1 VDEFAFSLL
10 RNGIQSIREGD
21 LHLARETLERIP
33 NITGEISLLAD
44 AWYWMSETSIDLT
57 EKRRFLETSL
67 AYDLHHAQARR
78 SLAILDSKLN
88 PAEIINPDLM
98 PKPESSSAHKS
109 SSQRFVCPNC
119 GGRMSYTPDGQDLV
133 CDFCSRNQSI
143 AAKPVQE
150 EQDFLLAMA
159 TMRGH
164 KEPIRKTTFK
174 CQGCGAEFLLDPT
187 ILSSDCSYCGSAHVV
202 KQDNLHELI
211 EADAIIPMVLKDSQ
225 AKIKFDEWIRKNRVP
240 PDEQTGKIRGIYL
253 PVWSFD
259 IGGHVP
265 WNGERRENK
274 KVVHIK
280 GENVFSF
287 NDLPVPAS
295 KSMANLLD
303 KSLGD
308 FDLVNA
314 PAYDARYLAGW
325 PAEVYQVSMA
335 EASLE
340 ARQKASRS
348 IERQIISKD
357 GRLDNLNYSTAEM
370 FIESFKLTL
379 VPAWVSSYSIQA
391 QRFLVMVNGQ
401 NGRVKAEMP
410 RNGLSG
416 WFKEIFTL

>member
-10 RNGIQSIREGD
+10 RNGVQSIREGN
-21 LHLARETLERIP
+21 LHLARETLARIP
-33 NITGEISLLAD
+33 NITEEISLLAD
-44 AWYWMSETSIDLT
+44 AWYWMSETSIDLI
-57 EKRRFLETSL
+57 EKRQFLETSL

-78 SLAILDSKLN
+78 SLAILDGKLN
-88 PAEIINPDLM
+88 PAEIINPNHL
-98 PKPESSSAHKS
+98 PKPETSSPKNSG
-109 SSQRFVCPNC
+109 SQRFVCPNC

-143 AAKPVQE
+143 GVKPVQE

-164 KEPIRKTTFK
+164 KEPTCKTTFK
-174 CQGCGAEFLLDPT
+174 CQGCGAEFLLDPA

-202 KQDNLHELI
+202 KLDDQHELI
-211 EADAIIPMVLKDSQ
+211 EADAVIPLVVKDSQ
-225 AKIKFDEWIRKNRVP
+225 AKIILDEWMIKNHIQ
-240 PDEQTGKIRGIYL
+240 PDEQTGRMRGIYL

-259 IGGHVP
+259 IGGHVS
-265 WNGERRENK
+265 WNGERHENK

-280 GENVFSF
+280 GEDVFSF

-295 KSMANLLD
+295 QTIKTLLD
-303 KSLGD
+303 KSLDD

-325 PAEVYQVSMA
+325 PAEVYQVSLA

-340 ARQKASRS
+340 ARQKASKS
-348 IERQIISKD
+348 IERQIFSKD
-357 GRLDNLNYSTAEM
+357 GRLDNLKYSTAEI

-379 VPAWVSSYSIQA
+379 VPAWVSSYSIESK
-391 QRFLVMVNGQ
+391 RFFVMVNGQ
-401 NGRVKAEMP
+401 SGKVEAEMSQN
-410 RNGLSG
+410 RLSG
-416 WFKEIFTL
+416 WLKEKLSF